1 MSVLYRGSISGGSLS
16 SYSTNSKEAV
26 GMVEYVYTNLD
37 EIADIPS
44 DVYEQLFED
53 YTSVDY
59 FEKNTRMYGAIKF
72 KFASEVEYNEKNVN
86 IAFPFDRNNQSIP
99 VETESVYI
107 TRIGKQYYYS
117 KLNHNNSVNYNTN
130 PHILTRV
137 KTTDESEPG
146 LNKSNEYNETVN
158 TGISNNS
165 IANQKSK
172 KTKQGFQ
179 GNYFKRDA
187 KYHQLSIREGDTLVQ
202 GRFGNSIRLSGYLHD
217 NKTDGI
223 AYPAFIIRN
232 GENADN
238 KAKKI
243 YDIVD
248 EDVNND
254 GSSIHITSGEYI
266 SKYQPVVDFSDG
278 YKYPTEPTGDQ
289 IVVNSDRITISAKA
303 DSLFLYGNK
312 NLSLFAN
319 NVVTID
325 SNGIDFTSRDSI
337 FFTAKDGKNIVI
349 GVENGKIM
357 LGNGNVDQQM
367 VLGNKLVNLIGQLI
381 DAINQMQIATP
392 SGPSAPGPINPAIFN
407 EIGNKLKDCL
417 SKTNYLV

>member
-1 MSVLYRGSISGGSLS
+1 LISQSRGLG
-16 SYSTNSKEAV
+16 
-26 GMVEYVYTNLD
+26 
-37 EIADIPS
+37 
-44 DVYEQLFED
+44 DVYKRQ
-53 YTSVDY
+53 T
-59 FEKNTRMYGAIKF
+59 
-72 KFASEVEYNEKNVN
+72 EYNESNIN

-107 TRIGKQYYYS
+107 TSIGKQYYYK
-117 KLNHNNSVNYNTN
+117 KLNHNNSVNFNTN
-130 PHILTRV
+130 PHILGRV
-137 KTTDESEPG
+137 KTTNESEPG
-146 LNKSNEYNETVN
+146 TSKSNEINEVVQ

-165 IANQKSK
+165 IKSEKSK

-187 KYHQLSIREGDTLVQ
+187 KYHQLSLREGDSVFQ

-217 NKTDGI
+217 NKNDGTS
-223 AYPAFIIRN
+223 YPAFIIRN
-232 GENADN
+232 GENAEN
-238 KAKKI
+238 KSKKI

-278 YKYPTEPTGDQ
+278 YKYPTESKGDQ
-289 IVVNSDRITISAKA
+289 IVINSDRVTLSAKGE
-303 DSLFLYGNK
+303 SLFLYGNK

-319 NVVTID
+319 DVVTID
-325 SNGIDFTSRDSI
+325 SNGIDITSRDSI
-337 FFTAKDGKNIVI
+337 FITAKGGKNMVF

-357 LGNGNVDQQM
+357 LGSGNVDQQM

-381 DAINQMQIATP
+381 DAINQMQVATP
-392 SGPSAPGPINPAIFN
+392 SGPSSPGPINPLIFN